1 VTEFELSHL
10 IITGVGMLIAGGII
24 GLAIG
29 RSTSQQSKA
38 AETLKEELEQLKE
51 EQRDY
56 QHEVAEHFAETAD
69 LVNNMNQSYK
79 AVHEHLANSA
89 LKLSNPDV
97 SRQILEAGTS
107 QPALE
112 SQAMGELQEQPKDWA
127 PKNPGDKGTLS
138 EDFGLEKAKENE
150 QEESDSEKKEEEKA

>member
-1 VTEFELSHL
+1 MTEFDLSHL
-10 IITGVGMLIAGGII
+10 IIVAVGMLLAGGII

-29 RSTSQQSKA
+29 RSTSPQSKA

-89 LKLSNPDV
+89 LKLSNPDI

-138 EDFGLEKAKENE
+138 EDFGLEKHDTAKP
-150 QEESDSEKKEEEKA
+150 EESENKEEEKA

>member
-1 VTEFELSHL
+1 MTEFDLSHL
-10 IITGVGMLIAGGII
+10 IIVAVGMLLAGGII

-29 RSTSQQSKA
+29 RSTSPQSKA
-38 AETLKEELEQLKE
+38 TETLKEELEQLKE

-89 LKLSNPDV
+89 LKLSNPDI

-138 EDFGLEKAKENE
+138 EDFGLEKHGTAEP
-150 QEESDSEKKEEEKA
+150 EESEAKEEEKA

>member
-1 VTEFELSHL
+1 MTEFELSHL
-10 IITGVGMLIAGGII
+10 IIVAIGMLIAGGII

-29 RSTSQQSKA
+29 RSTSPQSKA
-38 AETLKEELEQLKE
+38 TEVLKEELEQLKE

-56 QHEVAEHFAETAD
+56 QHEVADHFTETAE

-112 SQAMGELQEQPKDWA
+112 TQAMGELQEQPKDWA

-138 EDFGLEKAKENE
+138 EDFGLEKAGKKEP
-150 QEESDSEKKEEEKA
+150 EESEEKAEEEKA

>member
-1 VTEFELSHL
+1 MTEFELSHL
-10 IITGVGMLIAGGII
+10 IIVAVGMLIAGGII

-29 RSTSQQSKA
+29 RSTSPQSKA
-38 AETLKEELEQLKE
+38 TEALKEELEQLKE

-56 QHEVAEHFAETAD
+56 QHEVADHFTETAE

-112 SQAMGELQEQPKDWA
+112 TQAMGELQEQPKDWA

-138 EDFGLEKAKENE
+138 EDFGLEKAAKTEP
-150 QEESDSEKKEEEKA
+150 EEGEEKAEEEKA